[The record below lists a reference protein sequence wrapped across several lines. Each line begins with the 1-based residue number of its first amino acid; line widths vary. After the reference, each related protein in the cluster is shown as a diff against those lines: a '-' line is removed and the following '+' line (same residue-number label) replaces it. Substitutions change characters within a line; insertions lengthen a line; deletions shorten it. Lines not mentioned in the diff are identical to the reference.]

1 MSVKRTPFIIIS
13 CVIIAAVFSSCV
25 SPRIEPIITIPS
37 GLFATQKLSDEIIIT
52 WDAVEGSDDIYL
64 LETQRSSEE
73 GWIPL
78 AMVQSEHIYIQRDV
92 DDGLDRFYRIAL
104 SNSKGEQVSP
114 WSAPVIGRQS
124 KESHV
129 TKILLPVTMT
139 VGVTGP
145 VIAVD
150 GNTIWVVYTEVSGVG
165 AAIQENLR
173 LLVSHNQGESWLR
186 AVTLDTAP
194 AIHDLVLQSYGGMA
208 HLVYTVPSSALRS
221 DEEVLRYV
229 RISKEGTISAFS
241 DVMAAPMGFDALDMV
256 VGYKEGSGDFHVMVL
271 FIETNPDKAGGVV
284 GYVISTSDDLDWKH
298 KVTLLETK
306 EAYDRSRAGC
316 SLSMREDGTVML
328 ALDMGALSG
337 LYGAQIQLSTG
348 RLASEP
354 MRMPLELLCC
364 DIVYQN
370 FTAPRLQHDG
380 ERFWMAVSDIG
391 YEAVNVYSFWL
402 EDGLPAGE
410 VHVSLA
416 VGTWTNG
423 SYEDPRIILFGETPF
438 IGYTHARYPSQDG
451 RRTVVAFT
459 YGGTWYP
466 FFINS
471 LPVKGGVSLAT
482 NGKYVF
488 AVFSENLDMAEG
500 SSAQLVFAR
509 SDTSGTAWTRL

>member
-1 MSVKRTPFIIIS
+1 MNVKRTPFIIIT
-13 CVIIAAVFSSCV
+13 CVIIASIFSSCV

-37 GLFATQKLSDEIIIT
+37 GLFATQRLSDEIIIT
-52 WDAVEGSDDIYL
+52 WDAVDGSDDTYL

-78 AMVQSEHIYIQRDV
+78 AMVQSEHTYIQRDV

-104 SNSKGEQVSP
+104 SNSKGERVSP
-114 WSAPVIGRQS
+114 WSVPVQGRQS
-124 KESHV
+124 KESHI
-129 TKILLPVTMT
+129 TKVLLPITMAS
-139 VGVTGP
+139 GVAGP
-145 VIAVD
+145 AIAVD

-165 AAIQENLR
+165 TAIQENLR
-173 LLVSHNQGESWLR
+173 LLVSYDQGESWLR

-194 AIHDLVLQSYGGMA
+194 AIHDLVLQSYGGTA
-208 HLVYTVPSSALRS
+208 HLVYTVPSSASRT

-229 RISKEGTISAFS
+229 RISKEGTVSASS

-256 VGYKEGSGDFHVMVL
+256 VGYEEGSGDFHVMVL
-271 FIETNPDKAGGVV
+271 FIEANSDKAGGSV
-284 GYVISTSDDLDWKH
+284 GYVISTTNDLDWKH
-298 KVTLLETK
+298 KVTLLETR
-306 EAYDRSRAGC
+306 EAYDQSRAGC
-316 SLSMREDGTVML
+316 SLIMREDGAIVF
-328 ALDMGALSG
+328 ALDMGAISG

-348 RLASEP
+348 RLAAEP

-471 LPVKGGVSLAT
+471 LPVEGGVSLAT
-482 NGKYVF
+482 NEKYVY
-488 AVFSENLDMAEG
+488 AVFAERPDLSSG
-500 SSAQLVFAR
+500 SSVHLVFAR
-509 SDTSGTAWTRL
+509 SDTTGTAWIRL